1 MAEFQKGL
9 GQDGLEHD
17 GIDQGDLGLV
27 LDCERRIVNAWPS
40 PATLLIDDWVVRF
53 ASGYSGRANSASPL
67 RPGAE
72 LDEATLA
79 QIEEL
84 YRADGL
90 PPCIRL
96 TPLVAASTRE
106 LVLTR
111 GYRVKDASFGLIR
124 PLADIEPEVEPDLQ
138 IEARPSQE
146 WIAGV
151 AARQSGIKADPHK
164 LAAIVDAVRLPAA
177 FATWLVAGEPV
188 AFGMSVAERG
198 MAEIGSV
205 VVDPAHRGHGFGRRL
220 IVGLM
225 GWARAMECDS
235 AYLQVDQTNAV
246 AIGLYRS
253 LGFRQLYA
261 YETRI
266 LDLAA

>member
-1 MAEFQKGL
+1 MAELQKGL
-9 GQDGLEHD
+9 GQDAVEQDGLD
-17 GIDQGDLGLV
+17 LV

-40 PATLLIDDWVVRF
+40 PATLLIGDWVVRF

-67 RPGAE
+67 KPDAV

-79 QIEEL
+79 LIEEL

-90 PPCIRL
+90 PPSIRL
-96 TPLVAASTRE
+96 TPLVGEATRAA
-106 LVLTR
+106 VLAR
-111 GYRVKDASFGLIR
+111 GYKVRDASFGLIR
-124 PLADIEPEVEPDLQ
+124 SLGDVVPEAEPDLQ
-138 IEARPSQE
+138 IEARPSRE

-151 AARQSGIKADPHK
+151 AVRQTGIKADPDK
-164 LAAIVDAVRLPAA
+164 LSAIVDAVRLPAA

-205 VVDPAHRGHGFGRRL
+205 VVDPAHRGRGYGRRL
-220 IVGLM
+220 IAGLM
-225 GWARAMECDS
+225 GWARAMDCEQ

-246 AIGLYRS
+246 ALGLYGS

-261 YETRI
+261 YETRV
-266 LDLAA
+266 LDLAG